1 MYNNHQ
7 KFDSQ
12 SIAAKVRE
20 LFLHHGIG
28 KRQHAKE
35 LSRILDLSFSHA
47 HRKLKGQSPWTLEQ
61 INTVAGA
68 LGETPAAIVD
78 ILPESDPPGQ
88 MMVQDAIFF
97 VAGVALPCVAHI
109 GHELPVGRQA
119 EYMGLQ
125 QDGQWIIYRCDEAP
139 QGKRHCVE
147 LIEIRPG
154 HIEDQRLSIAVLDD
168 AHQAADELTKYL
180 NSQGFNAV
188 AFYDVSR
195 FCQAVSKGPFD
206 GYVVDWLIGQETA
219 QQCIETIR
227 TSEHPDAPIL
237 VLTGQLGTDLRESE
251 IARAMRDYD
260 VLGPYEK
267 PVRLHVIEAA
277 LQRCFNL

>member
-1 MYNNHQ
+1 MFNNHQ

-12 SIAAKVRE
+12 SIAGKVRE
-20 LFLHHGIG
+20 LFLQHGIG

-61 INTVAGA
+61 INSVALA
-68 LGETPAAIVD
+68 LGETPASIVD
-78 ILPESDPPGQ
+78 ILPESEPVGST
-88 MMVQDAIFF
+88 VAQDAIFS

-109 GHELPVGRQA
+109 SSELVGIKQA
-119 EYMGLQ
+119 EFVGLQ
-125 QDGQWIIYRCDEAP
+125 QDGQWMVYRASEAP
-139 QGKRHCVE
+139 QGKRFAVE
-147 LIEIRPG
+147 LIEIRPC
-154 HIEDQRLSIAVLDD
+154 HSEDDRLSIAVLDD

-188 AFYDVSR
+188 AFYDVSS
-195 FCQAVSKGPFD
+195 FCQALAKNPFD
-206 GYVVDWLIGQETA
+206 GYVVDWLIGHETA
-219 QQCIETIR
+219 QKCIETIR
-227 TSEHPDAPIL
+227 TSDHADAPIL

>member
-1 MYNNHQ
+1 MDNNHQ

-12 SIAAKVRE
+12 SIANRVRE
-20 LFLHHGIG
+20 LFLHYGIG

-61 INTVAGA
+61 INSVAAA
-68 LGETPAAIVD
+68 LGETPAAIAD
-78 ILPESDPPGQ
+78 MDAEHDAPEQ
-88 MMVQDAIFF
+88 TMAQDAIFVVGGVDIPCVGHIGDELTAGRLSEF
-97 VAGVALPCVAHI
+97 VALRV
-109 GHELPVGRQA
+109 E
-119 EYMGLQ
+119 Q
-125 QDGQWIIYRCDEAP
+125 QWRIYRTDDAP
-139 QGKRHCVE
+139 AGKRHSVE

-154 HIEDQRLSIAVLDD
+154 SQEDERLSIAVLDD
-168 AHQAADELTKYL
+168 SHQAADELAKYL
-180 NSQGFNAV
+180 VSRGFNAV

-195 FCQAVSKGPFD
+195 FCQALQQSLFD
-206 GYVVDWLIGQETA
+206 GYVVDWLIGEETA
-219 QQCIETIR
+219 DKCIEVIR
-227 TSEHPDAPIL
+227 ASDNPDAPVL
-237 VLTGQLGTDLRESE
+237 VLTGELGTDRRESE
-251 IARAMRDYD
+251 IAKAMREYD

>member
-12 SIAAKVRE
+12 SIADKVRE
-20 LFLHHGIG
+20 LFLQHGIG

-61 INTVAGA
+61 INSVALA
-68 LGETPAAIVD
+68 LGGTPASIVD
-78 ILPESDPPGQ
+78 ILLESEPVGST
-88 MMVQDAIFF
+88 VAQDAIFSL
-97 VAGVALPCVAHI
+97 AGVALSCVAHI
-109 GHELPVGRQA
+109 GSELVGGKLA
-119 EYMGLQ
+119 EFIGLQ
-125 QDGQWIIYRCDEAP
+125 QDGQWIVYRATEAP
-139 QGKRHCVE
+139 PGKRFAVE

-154 HIEDQRLSIAVLDD
+154 HIEDDRLSIAVLDD
-168 AHQAADELTKYL
+168 AHQAADELAKYL

-188 AFYDVSR
+188 AFYDVSN
-195 FCQAVSKGPFD
+195 FCQALAKSPFD
-206 GYVVDWLIGQETA
+206 GYVVDWLIGHETA
-219 QQCIETIR
+219 QKCIETIR
-227 TSEHPDAPIL
+227 TSDHADAPIL